1 MTNQSAVIK
10 SPEVTEKIILYFV
23 EHGMQILTA
32 IVIMG
37 IGLFIARWVGNV
49 IHRWLRAKAFDEP
62 VSALIVKIIKLL
74 IIVSIGIMA
83 LGQMGVQITPLI
95 AGIGVAGVGVSLAM
109 QGVLGNLVAGLT
121 IIFTKPFKIGEY
133 IELLGVYGQVTEIEL
148 FSTTLLHSD
157 KSRVIIPNRKLV
169 GEIMHNYGTMRQL
182 DLSVGIAYGSDVNRA
197 LATVRE
203 ILDTN
208 PRVLKDPKPVVGI
221 EALGESAITVGVS
234 PWVAVPDY
242 GVAQLEIYRAIIEQI
257 RARGIEIPFPQHEVR
272 LLGQVSA

>member
-1 MTNQSAVIK
+1 MKLEQWQTTV
-10 SPEVTEKIILYFV
+10 VTFFITYGFQIVGAFIIL
-23 EHGMQILTA
+23 
-32 IVIMG
+32 IVG
-37 IGLFIARWVGNV
+37 ALVARWTGSLTGK
-49 IHRWLRAKAFDEP
+49 WLEKQKLEP
-62 VSALIVKIIKLL
+62 PVCILLVRVVRLLVFGLAGVLALDKF
-74 IIVSIGIMA
+74 
-83 LGQMGVQITPLI
+83 GVQITPLI
-95 AGIGVAGVGVSLAM
+95 AGIGVVGVGIGLAA
-109 QGVLGNLVAGLT
+109 QGVLGNILAGLT
-121 IIFTKPFKIGEY
+121 IIFTKPFRVGEY

-221 EALGESAITVGVS
+221 EALGESAITIGIL

-242 GVAQLEIYRAIIEQI
+242 GVAQLEIYQAIIEQF
-257 RARGIEIPFPQHEVR
+257 RVRGIEIPFPQHEVR

>member
-1 MTNQSAVIK
+1 MQLEQWQTTV
-10 SPEVTEKIILYFV
+10 VTFFITYGFQIVGAFIIL
-23 EHGMQILTA
+23 
-32 IVIMG
+32 IVG
-37 IGLFIARWVGNV
+37 ALIARWTGNLTGK
-49 IHRWLRAKAFDEP
+49 WLEKQKLEP
-62 VSALIVKIIKLL
+62 PVCILLVRVVRLLVFGLAGVLALDKF
-74 IIVSIGIMA
+74 
-83 LGQMGVQITPLI
+83 GVQITPLI
-95 AGIGVAGVGVSLAM
+95 AGIGVVGVGIGLAA
-109 QGVLGNLVAGLT
+109 QGVLGNILAGLT
-121 IIFTKPFKIGEY
+121 IIFTKPFRVGEY

-182 DLSVGIAYGSDVNRA
+182 DLRVGIAYGSDVNCA

-221 EALGESAITVGVS
+221 ESLGDSSITLGIS
-234 PWVAVPDY
+234 PWVSVPDY
-242 GVAQLEIYRAIIEQI
+242 VVAQLEIYQAIIEQF
-257 RARGIEIPFPQHEVR
+257 RVRGIEIPFPQHEVR

>member
-1 MTNQSAVIK
+1 MQLEQWQTTV
-10 SPEVTEKIILYFV
+10 VTFFITYGFQIVGAFIIL
-23 EHGMQILTA
+23 
-32 IVIMG
+32 IVG
-37 IGLFIARWVGNV
+37 ALFARWTGNLTGK
-49 IHRWLRAKAFDEP
+49 WLEKQKLEP
-62 VSALIVKIIKLL
+62 PVCILLVRVVRLLVFGLAGVLALDKF
-74 IIVSIGIMA
+74 
-83 LGQMGVQITPLI
+83 GVQITPLI
-95 AGIGVAGVGVSLAM
+95 AGIGVVGVGIGLAA
-109 QGVLGNLVAGLT
+109 QGVLGNILAGLT
-121 IIFTKPFKIGEY
+121 IIFTKPFRVGEY

-203 ILDTN
+203 ILDVN
-208 PRVLKDPKPVVGI
+208 RRVLKDPKPVVGI
-221 EALGESAITVGVS
+221 EALGESAITIGVS

-242 GVAQLEIYRAIIEQI
+242 GVAQLEIYQAIIEQF
-257 RARGIEIPFPQHEVR
+257 RVRGIEIPFPQHEVR